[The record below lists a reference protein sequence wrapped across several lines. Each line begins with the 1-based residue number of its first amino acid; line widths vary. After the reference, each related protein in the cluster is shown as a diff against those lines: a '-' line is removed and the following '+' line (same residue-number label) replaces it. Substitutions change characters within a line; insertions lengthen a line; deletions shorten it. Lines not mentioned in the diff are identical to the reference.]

1 MAGKRDKP
9 EEIVAKLRQVEVL
22 QGKGVG
28 FRREAQ
34 RDQAKLI
41 FTSFPSSASIA
52 SMGVLKPRYF
62 RGVELRVMA
71 ISWMSSSLNR
81 SRSMD
86 LGSQRLILPLVFS
99 NRPSARTHRRRR
111 RAAWRANSIRR
122 LGSS

>member
-86 LGSQRLILPLVFS
+86 LGSQWSCPGYVPVSFEQCLL
-99 NRPSARTHRRRR
+99 
-111 RAAWRANSIRR
+111 
-122 LGSS
+122 